1 MGISTFF
8 GLNVG
13 MSALDMAQQAEA
25 VISNNISNSNTPGY
39 VQESAVLQ
47 EADPYPP
54 LPSTNAPIMGGQLGQ
69 GVQVAQV
76 QRLTSSFLNKQDRT
90 NQSTSNMYDTLAQ
103 NLTQIEQI
111 VNEPSSQSLQNAL
124 DNFFG
129 SWQTLSTS
137 PSSIPARQAVI
148 AEGQTLGQTF
158 QMVTTQLEDMQS
170 NLTGTVQNQL
180 QELNQYAQQVATL
193 NKQII
198 SINNMNQSG
207 QPLVESPN
215 QLEDQRGHVLDEMS
229 QLANIAYT
237 QNSDGSISVSI
248 GSGTSIPGN
257 IPLVSETTFYTLN
270 TMSALPTSTSNPSF
284 IVPGTGSAFL
294 AVTSAAYSGT
304 LTGGTGTSLDIN
316 LQYVSGGQIA
326 GNVQGLDETNQV
338 LAQMDSFLSTLAN
351 QVNSIQTS
359 GYALGATTPST
370 ISFFTLATTSA
381 NNVILQV
388 NPTLT
393 AQDVAAATGAN
404 LPGDNSNA
412 LLMVNNAWNGYP
424 STTMT
429 ATYSYSSLESNQSIP
444 ITSSSNATFDQMLTG
459 YVSQLGIAS
468 AAANSNQQTADALS
482 QQSSSL
488 RQSVSGVD
496 LNEQAAQMVEYQNL
510 YSAAAK
516 FISIVDSML
525 QTAINM
531 IP

>member
-90 NQSTSNMYDTLAQ
+90 NQSTSNKYDTLAQ

-270 TMSALPTSTSNPSF
+270 TATALPTNMSSF
-284 IVPGTGSAFL
+284 VSGTGNAFM
-294 AVTSAAYSGT
+294 ARTSAPYSGT

-338 LAQMDSFLSTLAN
+338 LAQMDSFLSALAN

-359 GYALGATTPST
+359 GYALGSSVTST
-370 ISFFTLATTSA
+370 VNFFTPTTTAA

-388 NPTLT
+388 NSALT
-393 AQDVAAATGAN
+393 AQDIAAATGSN

-424 STTMT
+424 TT
-429 ATYSYSSLESNQSIP
+429 ATTYNYSSLESNQSIP
-444 ITSSSNATFDQMLTG
+444 ITSSTNATFDQMLTG

>member
-25 VISNNISNSNTPGY
+25 VISNNIANSNTPGY

-90 NQSTSNMYDTLAQ
+90 NQSTSNKYDTLAQ

-111 VNEPSSQSLQNAL
+111 INEPSSQSLQSAL
-124 DNFFG
+124 DNFFS

-137 PSSIPARQAVI
+137 PSSISARQSVI
-148 AEGQTLGQTF
+148 SEGQTLGQTF
-158 QMVTTQLEDMQS
+158 QTVTTQLEDMQS

-180 QELNQYAQQVATL
+180 QELNQYANQVASL
-193 NKQII
+193 NQQII

-215 QLEDQRGHVLDEMS
+215 QLEDQRGHILDQMS
-229 QLANIAYT
+229 QLANISYT

-248 GSGTSIPGN
+248 GSGTSVPGN
-257 IPLVSETTFYTLN
+257 IPLVSETTAYTLN
-270 TMSALPTSTSNPSF
+270 TLSALPANMSSF
-284 IVPGTGSAFL
+284 IVSGTGIAFM
-294 AVTSAAYSGT
+294 APTSAAYSGT
-304 LTGGTGTSLDIN
+304 LTGGTGTPLDIN
-316 LQYVSGGQIA
+316 LKYVSGGQIA
-326 GNVQGLDETNQV
+326 GNVQSLDEANQV
-338 LAQMDSFLSTLAN
+338 LAQMDSFLSSLAN
-351 QVNSIQTS
+351 QVNSIQTGS
-359 GYALGATTPST
+359 SAYALGATTPST

-393 AQDVAAATGAN
+393 AQDIAASSTPGTS
-404 LPGDNSNA
+404 GDNGNA
-412 LLMVNNAWNGYP
+412 LNMVNNGWNGYP
-424 STTMT
+424 TT
-429 ATYSYSSLESNQSIP
+429 ATTYGYSSLESYQTIQV
-444 ITSSSNATFDQMLTG
+444 TSSTNATFDQMLTG

>member
-13 MSALDMAQQAEA
+13 MSALNMAQQAEA
-25 VISNNISNSNTPGY
+25 VISNNIANSNTPGY

-90 NQSTSNMYDTLAQ
+90 NQSTSNKYDTLAQ

-111 VNEPSSQSLQNAL
+111 INEPSSQSLQSAL
-124 DNFFG
+124 DNFFS

-137 PSSIPARQAVI
+137 PSSISARQSVI
-148 AEGQTLGQTF
+148 SEGQTLGQTF
-158 QMVTTQLEDMQS
+158 QTVTTQLEDMQS

-180 QELNQYAQQVATL
+180 QELNQYANQVASL
-193 NKQII
+193 NQQII
-198 SINNMNQSG
+198 GINNMNQSG

-215 QLEDQRGHVLDEMS
+215 QLEDQRGHILDQMS
-229 QLANIAYT
+229 QLANISYT

-248 GSGTSIPGN
+248 GSGTSVPGN
-257 IPLVSETTFYTLN
+257 IPLVSETTAYTLN
-270 TMSALPTSTSNPSF
+270 TVSALPPNMSGF
-284 IVPGTGSAFL
+284 ISGTGNAF
-294 AVTSAAYSGT
+294 TSPISGAFSGST
-304 LTGGTGTSLDIN
+304 TGSSSLDIN

-326 GNVQGLDETNQV
+326 GNVQSLDEANQV
-338 LAQMDSFLSTLAN
+338 LAQMDSFLSSLAN
-351 QVNSIQTS
+351 QVNSIQTGS
-359 GYALGATTPST
+359 SAYALGATTPST

-393 AQDVAAATGAN
+393 AQDIAAATGAN

-412 LLMVNNAWNGYP
+412 LLMVNDAWNGYP
-424 STTMT
+424 TT
-429 ATYSYSSLESNQSIP
+429 ATTYNYSSLESNQSIP
-444 ITSSSNATFDQMLTG
+444 ITSSTNATFDQMLTG

>member
-25 VISNNISNSNTPGY
+25 VISNNIANSNTPGY

-47 EADPYPP
+47 ETDPYPP

-76 QRLTSSFLNKQDRT
+76 QRLTSVFLNQQDRT

-111 VNEPSSQSLQNAL
+111 INEPSSQSLQSAL

-137 PSSIPARQAVI
+137 PSSIPARQSVI
-148 AEGQTLGQTF
+148 SEGQTLGQTF
-158 QMVTTQLEDMQS
+158 QTVTTQLEDMQS

-193 NKQII
+193 NQQII
-198 SINNMNQSG
+198 GINNMNQSG

-215 QLEDQRGHVLDEMS
+215 QLEDQRGNILDEMA
-229 QLANIAYT
+229 QLANISYT

-248 GSGTSIPGN
+248 GSGTSVPGN

-270 TMSALPTSTSNPSF
+270 TMSALPATMSSF
-284 IVPGTGSAFL
+284 IVSGTGSAFA

-304 LTGGTGTSLDIN
+304 LTGGTGTGTPLDIN

-326 GNVQGLDETNQV
+326 GNVQSLDEANQV
-338 LAQMDSFLSTLAN
+338 LAQMDSFLSSLAT
-351 QVNSIQTS
+351 QVNAIQTGTS
-359 GYALGATTPST
+359 AYALGAMTPST

-388 NPTLT
+388 NSALMP
-393 AQDVAAATGAN
+393 QDIAAATGAN

-412 LLMVNNAWNGYP
+412 LLMVNNVWNGDP
-424 STTMT
+424 TTSTTYGY
-429 ATYSYSSLESNQSIP
+429 ASLANNQTIP
-444 ITSSSNATFDQMLTG
+444 MTSSTNTTFDGMLTS

-482 QQSSSL
+482 QH
-488 RQSVSGVD
+488 
-496 LNEQAAQMVEYQNL
+496 
-510 YSAAAK
+510 
-516 FISIVDSML
+516 L
-525 QTAINM
+525 QVCDNRCQEWI
-531 IP
+531 

>member
-90 NQSTSNMYDTLAQ
+90 NQSTSNKYDTLAQ

-180 QELNQYAQQVATL
+180 QELNQYANQVASL
-193 NKQII
+193 NQQII

-207 QPLVESPN
+207 QSLVESPN
-215 QLEDQRGHVLDEMS
+215 QLEDQRGHILDEMS

-270 TMSALPTSTSNPSF
+270 TISALPTSTSSF
-284 IVPGTGSAFL
+284 IVSGTGQAFM
-294 AVTSAAYSGT
+294 APTSAAYSGT

-326 GNVQGLDETNQV
+326 GNVQSLDETNQV
-338 LAQMDSFLSTLAN
+338 LAQMDSFLSSLAN

-359 GYALGATTPST
+359 GYALGSSATSAVN
-370 ISFFTLATTSA
+370 FFTPTTTAA

-388 NPTLT
+388 NSALT
-393 AQDVAAATGAN
+393 AQDIAAATGSN

-424 STTMT
+424 TT
-429 ATYSYSSLESNQSIP
+429 ATTYNYSSLESNQSIP
-444 ITSSSNATFDQMLTG
+444 ITSSTNATFDQMLTG